1 MFSKENATGAWVKYY
16 NCQFKT
22 FKEIVKTWSG
32 FESAATKIVSTF
44 KKVLSK
50 RQDLFEAQFFN
61 QFIFSFNFYFRIN
74 GKMISTLLH
83 GNQWNTIQM
92 ISMF

>member
-44 KKVLSK
+44 
-50 RQDLFEAQFFN
+50 
-61 QFIFSFNFYFRIN
+61 
-74 GKMISTLLH
+74 
-83 GNQWNTIQM
+83 
-92 ISMF
+92 